1 MARNMPGT
9 TDFDVR
15 PDDAVWLIINGIDNR
30 VDDVLGARPGRA
42 IGRLLTAVAPANLIC
57 TVTSLEKPSKLVE
70 EKMDGL
76 ERDLA
81 SKRIGRPF

>member
-1 MARNMPGT
+1 MAENMPGT

-15 PDDAVWLIINGIDNR
+15 DDDLLWMGVNTVDNR
-30 VDDVLGARPGRA
+30 LDDMLGVRPVRTVGRV
-42 IGRLLTAVAPANLIC
+42 LTAVAPANLIC

-70 EKMDGL
+70 DKMDAL